1 MSFCLSWP
9 RPHRPGLIPL
19 LNSGFCGRIM
29 TAHIPAKRRSRI
41 RSGRPELNQA
51 TAAGKQQQQ
60 ETGSSFSRINTINST
75 TPSFFFSSFLPSP
88 LLLMKWTGEKKERE
102 HKNLLGLAT
111 QAKTGGG
118 GALISEADSINCVL
132 SSFSVLLFCQMAADT
147 TTVGREMIFFA
158 LPFRASEGESRKATF
173 VPNVIP
179 FPNKN

>member
-1 MSFCLSWP
+1 MFVLAAPASSW
-9 RPHRPGLIPL
+9 
-19 LNSGFCGRIM
+19 LNSTFKLRILR
-29 TAHIPAKRRSRI
+29 AHHDCPH
-41 RSGRPELNQA
+41 
-51 TAAGKQQQQ
+51 
-60 ETGSSFSRINTINST
+60 SS
-75 TPSFFFSSFLPSP
+75 
-88 LLLMKWTGEKKERE
+88 EKKEQNSVGASRIKSGHRRRKAAATRNRKLVFPNKHNQFNNSFLLLLLFPSFPSPPDE
-102 HKNLLGLAT
+102 VDGGKEGESAQKLLGLAT